1 MNAIQPLA
9 RTVTR
14 TVQAGPRQIH
24 VTDTG
29 DGPPVLL
36 LHGGGPGASGAS
48 NYSRNVAALAASFRV
63 LVPDMPGYGKSTKGL
78 SQADLWGD
86 LADTM
91 DGLLDAL
98 DIERAH
104 VVGNS
109 AGGGCALRMALDR
122 PDRVGR
128 VVLMGPAGIDISK
141 APPTE
146 GLQRLLGYYAGE
158 GPTFDKLRTFITQD
172 LVYDASQISDAL
184 LRERFEASI
193 DPEVVANPPLRAPKD
208 ASMLA
213 KLDLTLDPRLPTLAN
228 PTLVLWGIEDRV
240 NPPRG
245 GTTLQKLMPR
255 CDLYL
260 FSRTG
265 HWVQWERADEFNA
278 VVTAFLKADARA
290 VTGAAA

>member
-1 MNAIQPLA
+1 MRAIQPLT
-9 RTVTR
+9 RSVSR
-14 TVQAGPRQIH
+14 TVQVGARQIYL
-24 VTDTG
+24 TESG

-48 NYSRNVAALAASFRV
+48 NYSRNVAALAASYRV
-63 LVPDMPGYGKSTKGL
+63 LVPDMPGYGKSSKGL

-91 DGLLDAL
+91 HGLLDAL
-98 DIERAH
+98 DVERTH

-122 PDRVGR
+122 PQRIGR
-128 VVLMGPAGIDISK
+128 IVLMGPGGIDISK
-141 APPTE
+141 APPTD
-146 GLQRLLGYYAGE
+146 GLKRLLGYYEGV

-172 LVYDASQISDAL
+172 LVYDASQVGDAL

-193 DPEVVANPPLRAPKD
+193 EPEVIANPPLRAPKD

-213 KLDLTLDPRLPTLAN
+213 RLDLTLDPRLTRLPN

-240 NPPRG
+240 NLPSG

-255 CDLYL
+255 CDLVL

-278 VVTAFLKADARA
+278 VVTAFLNADERA
-290 VTGAAA
+290 VAGAAA